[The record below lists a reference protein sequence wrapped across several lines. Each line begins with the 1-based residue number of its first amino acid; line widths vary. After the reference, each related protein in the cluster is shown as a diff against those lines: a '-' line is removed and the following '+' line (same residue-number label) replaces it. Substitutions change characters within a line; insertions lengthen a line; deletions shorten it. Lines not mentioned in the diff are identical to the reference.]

1 MVVSLAQVVAEK
13 TDALR
18 LLEAAFDDRIST
30 DGGHA
35 VVLDSMLEAARAKGF
50 YGSLEL
56 AAGVLR
62 SSGRLQLQKE
72 PRGKWQAIRRCT
84 ALAVVEPRST
94 ALVTV
99 EARVA

>member
-18 LLEAAFDDRIST
+18 LLEEAYDARIGT
-30 DGGHA
+30 NGGRA
-35 VVLDSMLEAARAKGF
+35 VVLDSMLDAARTKGF

-62 SSGRLQLQKE
+62 TSGRFVVERE
-72 PRGKWQAIRRCT
+72 PVGKWHAVRQST
-84 ALAVVEPRST
+84 ALILVEQRST
-94 ALVTV
+94 ALVAV
-99 EARVA
+99 VG